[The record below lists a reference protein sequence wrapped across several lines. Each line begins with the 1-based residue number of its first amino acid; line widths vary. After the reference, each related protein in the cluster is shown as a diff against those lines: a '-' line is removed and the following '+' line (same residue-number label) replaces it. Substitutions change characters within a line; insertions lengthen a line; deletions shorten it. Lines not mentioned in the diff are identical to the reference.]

1 MVYSDHRGSSQTH
14 IPHGGCS
21 PLEKLR
27 EITTNTVTRKGA
39 SMALSCFCFSAITL
53 PQQGCPEDINKA
65 RTPAAQLLSSASGPP
80 VPPQACGMPMSTTC
94 LLLWARMQETH
105 SKGVLSNSLPVVRS
119 WDCSNIIKFNAITLA
134 A

>member
-39 SMALSCFCFSAITL
+39 SMALSCFCFSATTL
-53 PQQGCPEDINKA
+53 PQQGCPEDKQGKN
-65 RTPAAQLLSSASGPP
+65 SSCSASLL
-80 VPPQACGMPMSTTC
+80 C
-94 LLLWARMQETH
+94 LRASCPSSGLWCAHEH
-105 SKGVLSNSLPVVRS
+105 NK
-119 WDCSNIIKFNAITLA
+119 LA
-134 A
+134 AVGTNAGNPFKRSSQQLPSCCKELGLQ